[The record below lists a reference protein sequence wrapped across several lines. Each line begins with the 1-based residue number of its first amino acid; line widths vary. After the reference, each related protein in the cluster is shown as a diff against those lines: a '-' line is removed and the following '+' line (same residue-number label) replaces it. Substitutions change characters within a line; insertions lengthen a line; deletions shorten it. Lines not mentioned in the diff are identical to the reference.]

1 MNFLRQ
7 VKKEDDMLYEVS
19 QKFTDL
25 TQECKNILDKIKDKS
40 EERKAKYGVSDDDK
54 DSAATTHHKPFP
66 PHIKDALRQTTED
79 VSFIISIR
87 FLIILSSIS
96 CKSLPI
102 SLANSPMKPTLPS

>member
-1 MNFLRQ
+1 MNFLKQ

-54 DSAATTHHKPFP
+54 GSAAATHHKPFP
-66 PHIKDALRQTTED
+66 PHIKQALSQTTDD
-79 VSFIISIR
+79 VSFS
-87 FLIILSSIS
+87 FTILF
-96 CKSLPI
+96 
-102 SLANSPMKPTLPS
+102 

>member
-1 MNFLRQ
+1 MNFLKQ

-40 EERKAKYGVSDDDK
+40 EERKAQYGVSDDGK

-66 PHIKDALRQTTED
+66 PHIKDALLQTTED
-79 VSFIISIR
+79 VSYLFSILIH
-87 FLIILSSIS
+87 LIIIL
-96 CKSLPI
+96 
-102 SLANSPMKPTLPS
+102 

>member
-1 MNFLRQ
+1 MNFLKQ

-25 TQECKNILDKIKDKS
+25 TQECKNILDKIKEKS

-66 PHIKDALRQTTED
+66 PHIKDALLQTTED
-79 VSFIISIR
+79 VSFFFSFPFNHFVMI
-87 FLIILSSIS
+87 
-96 CKSLPI
+96 
-102 SLANSPMKPTLPS
+102 